1 MRLLMLAAA
10 LAWGSAGAVTY
21 SESQRLTIWKA
32 LDANNLRSEQAADLA
47 YPEGCNASVE
57 RMNQH
62 ARYSAKLVAQG
73 ETAIFKKYKLT
84 KKQYLDISFE
94 GDDKG
99 WPHLP
104 YTKPGC

>member
-1 MRLLMLAAA
+1 MKLLMLAAA
-10 LAWGSAGAVTY
+10 LAWASAGAVTY

-32 LDANNLRSEQAADLA
+32 FDALYVRSEQAADSA
-47 YPEGCNASVE
+47 HPEGCDASVE
-57 RMNQH
+57 QMNRH
-62 ARYSAKLVAQG
+62 AKLSAKLVDQG
-73 ETAIFKKYKLT
+73 MAVLFKKYKLT
-84 KKQYLDISFE
+84 KDQYLDISFE